1 MQPRLSVR
9 RTQKRD
15 RHYNCS
21 MKATKPFE
29 MLTISKSGSE
39 VKLLVQLAARSNYSK
54 GYVGYFVSPR
64 VKGGLE
70 VGPPDK

>member
-1 MQPRLSVR
+1 MIDIIR
-9 RTQKRD
+9 
-15 RHYNCS
+15 CS
-21 MKATKPFE
+21 MKAANPFE
-29 MLTISKSGSE
+29 RLTISKSGSE
-39 VKLLVQLAARSNYSK
+39 VKLLVQPADRSNYSK